1 MSPEEFAKILEKID
15 GQVENVFLHL
25 MGEPL
30 LHPRLS
36 EILDIADKFDISV
49 KITTNGTL
57 LHKALPILV
66 KSKNLKTVSISLHS
80 FEANELIGEVS
91 SFHEYLSLCIESAK
105 RLAEAD
111 KFAVLRLW
119 NLTDDDTAS
128 SSNKDVLEALHHAFP
143 SEWTQ
148 THRGSR
154 LAYHVFLEW
163 GERFA
168 WPDPI
173 AEEKKETESLPSD
186 EKKPFCHGLSS
197 QIGILCDGR
206 VVPCCLDRNGDIN
219 LGNIFES
226 SLSEILSSERA
237 TALIHDLQTRLYRE
251 PLCKSCEFS
260 KRREHSGA

>member
-1 MSPEEFAKILEKID
+1 MSPEEFEEILGRLD

-36 EILDIADKFDISV
+36 EILDIADKFDISI

-57 LHKALPILV
+57 LHRTLPTLL
-66 KSKNLKTVSISLHS
+66 KSKKLKTVSLSLHS
-80 FEANELIGEVS
+80 FEANEPTGEAS
-91 SFHEYLSLCIESAK
+91 TFPEYLSLCIESAK

-119 NLTDDDTAS
+119 NLTGENIDAS
-128 SSNKDVLEALHHAFP
+128 FNKDVLDVLRSAFP
-143 SEWTQ
+143 YEWTP

-163 GERFA
+163 GERFD
-168 WPDPI
+168 WPDPV
-173 AEEKKETESLPSD
+173 AEDKKEAELPSAD
-186 EKKPFCHGLSS
+186 EKKPFCHALSS
-197 QIGILCDGR
+197 QIGILCDGT
-206 VVPCCLDRNGDIN
+206 VVPCCLDRDGDIK
-219 LGNIFES
+219 LGNIFDS
-226 SLSEILSSERA
+226 SLPEIFSSERA
-237 TALIHDLQTRLYRE
+237 VALIHDLQTRIYRE
-251 PLCKSCEFS
+251 PLCRACEFS